1 MDNIYG
7 WFTPEDINLFSLSYG
22 YMVGFIIFLFFSL
35 LTTVIYYLI
44 VGRSTD
50 SYSKIEHWL
59 LFALLNSLLI
69 FLATLS
75 IIGFKLKENIALEDI
90 HIEIWIFSLI
100 NAIGYGLVSYFI
112 LSLILNNFSTYNKY
126 TPFNL
131 FK

>member
-35 LTTVIYYLI
+35 LTTVIYYLMI
-44 VGRSTD
+44 GRSTD
-50 SYSKIEHWL
+50 SYSKIEYWL

-100 NAIGYGLVSYFI
+100 NAMGYGLVSYFI

>member
-35 LTTVIYYLI
+35 LTTVIYYLMI
-44 VGRSTD
+44 GRSTD
-50 SYSKIEHWL
+50 SYSKIEYWL